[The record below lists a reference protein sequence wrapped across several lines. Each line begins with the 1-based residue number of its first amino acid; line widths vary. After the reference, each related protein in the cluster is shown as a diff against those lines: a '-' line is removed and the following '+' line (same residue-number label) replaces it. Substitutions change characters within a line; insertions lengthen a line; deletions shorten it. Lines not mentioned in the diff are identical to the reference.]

1 MAEAAAEA
9 AEAAEAAAEVE
20 ASSEAA
26 VVRVERSAL
35 LATRGFWGRVFGS
48 GCFYRV
54 SIFFFCL
61 CVYSRVGAS

>member
-35 LATRGFWGRVFGS
+35 LATRGSGGGCLEAGVFTAS
-48 GCFYRV
+48 PFSSSV
-54 SIFFFCL
+54 
-61 CVYSRVGAS
+61 CVCTLE